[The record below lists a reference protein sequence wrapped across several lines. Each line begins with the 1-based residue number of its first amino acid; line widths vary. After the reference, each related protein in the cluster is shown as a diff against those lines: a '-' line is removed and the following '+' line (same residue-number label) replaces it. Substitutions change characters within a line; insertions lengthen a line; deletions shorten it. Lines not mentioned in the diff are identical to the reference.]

1 MDNLIVLLTY
11 KRNGLNHFFK
21 ESLYLHFQN
30 HYICASTSSIMKI
43 RDGFKGEQSIVLP
56 QAIIKLME
64 DDPLASSIYI
74 TDIGYYP
81 KAWHH
86 YRSRKK
92 PIDQYVFIYCVNGKG
107 WFEVN
112 DKRYDVKTNQYF
124 ILPAGISHTYAADEN
139 DPWTIYWIHFYGSL
153 AKHYATDCIS
163 PLNVTPSMASRI
175 NTRINLF
182 EEIFKTLKSSFAIEN
197 IRYAM
202 ATFQHYLASLRF
214 IQQYRDA
221 NDKTAHGNDI
231 VNVVTHF
238 FDENIERHLTL
249 KEIADFSGLSPSR
262 LSTVFKERTG
272 HSPLNYFNFM
282 KMRKA
287 CNFLDNTDLKLN
299 QISLKLG
306 IDDPYYFSRLFSHIM
321 GVSPKAYRNRNK
333 V

>member
-153 AKHYATDCIS
+153 AKHYTTDCIS

-182 EEIFKTLKSSFAIEN
+182 EEIFNTLKSSFAIEN